1 MILAL
6 ILFIIT
12 YLLMMIFSTK
22 REIIVIIS
30 SILFTLLGIINFKE
44 AITAINYDALLIIIG
59 TMGIVGFFIES
70 KMPCL
75 MADYLLTKVTD
86 TKWAIVVLAS

>member
-59 TMGIVGFFIES
+59 VNVRRYDPLFQILFHS
-70 KMPCL
+70 
-75 MADYLLTKVTD
+75 
-86 TKWAIVVLAS
+86 

>member
-59 TMGIVGFFIES
+59 TME
-70 KMPCL
+70 
-75 MADYLLTKVTD
+75 
-86 TKWAIVVLAS
+86 